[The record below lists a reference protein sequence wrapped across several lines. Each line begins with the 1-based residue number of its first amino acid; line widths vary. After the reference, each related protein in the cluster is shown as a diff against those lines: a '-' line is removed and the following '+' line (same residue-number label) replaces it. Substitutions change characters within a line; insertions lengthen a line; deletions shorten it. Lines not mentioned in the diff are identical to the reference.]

1 MFDNLIY
8 NTDRHSN
15 NIWISK
21 DWNVILIDHSMAFR
35 NFGQLR
41 AEGDLTRFSRSLL
54 EAMEKLDRPTLIK
67 LVSQYLTPYQIDAL
81 LQRRDLIVQR
91 ARRLAADKGE
101 AAVLFP

>member
-1 MFDNLIY
+1 M
-8 NTDRHSN
+8 
-15 NIWISK
+15 
-21 DWNVILIDHSMAFR
+21 ILIDHSRAFR

-81 LQRRDLIVQR
+81 LQP
-91 ARRLAADKGE
+91 
-101 AAVLFP
+101 VLFGLECRRVGPFEIRR